1 MKKKIL
7 PFVFLFAL
15 LIIDQVVKFYIKLN
29 FRLGESVPVF
39 DWFEILFVENPGM
52 AFGVELGSKL
62 FLTTFRILMSVGLFY
77 YLWKLIKYNYKWGY
91 ITIVTMVLAG
101 ALGNIID
108 CVFYGR
114 IFSEST
120 YYTVATFM
128 PEAGGYA
135 PWFMGKVVDM
145 LYFPL
150 FTFPEWVPFCGGD
163 IFFSPIF
170 NVADS
175 LISVSVISMILFYR
189 NEFSESIERIFTKT
203 KSVE

>member
-62 FLTTFRILMSVGLFY
+62 FLTLFRVLMSIGIFY
-77 YLWKLIKYNYKWGY
+77 YLWKLIKNDYKWQY
-91 ITIVTMVLAG
+91 ITIITMVLAG

-108 CVFYGR
+108 CIFYGK

-128 PEAGGYA
+128 PEGGGYA
-135 PWFMGKVVDM
+135 SWFHGKVVDM

-150 FTFPEWVPFCGGD
+150 FTFPDWVPLCGGD

-175 LISVSVISMILFYR
+175 LISVSVITLILFYR
-189 NEFSESIERIFTKT
+189 NEFNESVEKFFTKT
-203 KSVE
+203 KSA